1 MTEEDL
7 VFKRE
12 NLYRFSFFI
21 ENGGVEMELL
31 KVLKRNG
38 DIVDFNRLKIEKAIV
53 GAMEDLGPEHINEGL
68 AKRIARDIE
77 REMEAGV
84 LFDGRNPSKT
94 LSNPSG
100 DNTSNTLTPIPI
112 HAIEDRVE
120 EKLMGSHCKDVAR
133 QYIRYRYQ
141 KKVDRDKYNQIKKK
155 LKSIMKADDVQ
166 NSNANV
172 DEYSFGGKKFEGA
185 GVVFKDLALT
195 DYISKDIA
203 KAHNENRIY
212 IHDLDNYVSGMH
224 NCSFVD
230 MGKILR
236 DGFETRNGG
245 VRSPN
250 SISTA
255 MQLVAVIFQCQ
266 SQVQFGG
273 VASAHIDYDLAP
285 YVKKSFVKHFMD
297 GLNWVEGCDN
307 TQIKEIEM
315 SNKQLADN
323 HHKAYQYAME
333 MTEKEC
339 KQAAQALY
347 HNLNTLQ
354 SRPGSQLPFSSIN
367 FGRDT
372 SPEGRLVTKSL
383 LEASIDGIG
392 KYHRTSIFPIS
403 IFQHKKGVNAYPG
416 DPNYDLKQLALKS
429 LGKRIYPNFVN
440 CDFSENIEDFNN
452 PDTYNCTM
460 GCRTAMSYDRHG
472 FGYSKVGR
480 GNVSPVTINLPKIG
494 IKHGICLGD
503 RKNPDL
509 DGFWIELDEVLNLTE
524 KALLERYHYICNQDP
539 RGASFMY
546 DNGTMRGFDGKS
558 VESVMKHGSQA
569 IGMIGMAETLQA
581 LFGKNQLDPDAR
593 DFALKVVEHISDYAK
608 EASERNDLNFG
619 VYFTPAEGCC
629 YTICQKLKDE
639 YGIIPNITDK
649 EFLTNSIH
657 VPVWENITAFEKIDI
672 EATFCKYGT
681 SGCITYVE
689 FDSKIINN
697 LQAVESVINYAM
709 EHNIPYFAIN
719 FPLDTCIDCHYQGD
733 IPEEGCPICGS
744 KNIERLARVTG
755 YLTSDVSHFNKGKQ
769 DEVRHRYKHMHE

>member
-1 MTEEDL
+1 MGSL
-7 VFKRE
+7 FLSK
-12 NLYRFSFFI
+12 
-21 ENGGVEMELL
+21 NGGVEMDIL
-31 KVLKRNG
+31 KVVKRNG
-38 DIVDFNRLKIEKAIV
+38 DIVNFDRLKIERAIL
-53 GAMEDLGPEHINEGL
+53 GAMEDLGEAHINESL
-68 AKRIARDIE
+68 AKRIARDLE
-77 REMEAGV
+77 KEYEACKI
-84 LFDGRNPSKT
+84 LA
-94 LSNPSG
+94 
-100 DNTSNTLTPIPI
+100 PIPI
-112 HAIEDRVE
+112 NDIENRVE

-141 KKVDRDKYNQIKKK
+141 KKVDRDKYNQIKNK

-195 DYISKDIA
+195 DFISKDIA

-224 NCSFVD
+224 NCSFID
-230 MGKILR
+230 MAKILR

-285 YVKKSFVKHFMD
+285 YVKKSFVKHFKD
-297 GLNWVEGCDN
+297 GLHWFEGCDN

-315 SNKQLADN
+315 SNKRLADN

-372 SPEGRLVTKSL
+372 SPEGRLVSKSL

-392 KYHRTSIFPIS
+392 KYHRTSIFPIA

-429 LGKRIYPNFVN
+429 LAKRIYPNFVN
-440 CDFSENIEDFNN
+440 CDYSENIEDFNN

-460 GCRTAMSYDRHG
+460 G
-472 FGYSKVGR
+472 
-480 GNVSPVTINLPKIG
+480 
-494 IKHGICLGD
+494 
-503 RKNPDL
+503 
-509 DGFWIELDEVLNLTE
+509 LNLLAHVKPIE
-524 KALLERYHYICNQDP
+524 PIAYR
-539 RGASFMY
+539 
-546 DNGTMRGFDGKS
+546 
-558 VESVMKHGSQA
+558 
-569 IGMIGMAETLQA
+569 
-581 LFGKNQLDPDAR
+581 
-593 DFALKVVEHISDYAK
+593 
-608 EASERNDLNFG
+608 
-619 VYFTPAEGCC
+619 VY
-629 YTICQKLKDE
+629 
-639 YGIIPNITDK
+639 
-649 EFLTNSIH
+649 
-657 VPVWENITAFEKIDI
+657 
-672 EATFCKYGT
+672 KY
-681 SGCITYVE
+681 
-689 FDSKIINN
+689 
-697 LQAVESVINYAM
+697 
-709 EHNIPYFAIN
+709 
-719 FPLDTCIDCHYQGD
+719 
-733 IPEEGCPICGS
+733 
-744 KNIERLARVTG
+744 
-755 YLTSDVSHFNKGKQ
+755 YLC
-769 DEVRHRYKHMHE
+769 

>member
-1 MTEEDL
+1 
-7 VFKRE
+7 
-12 NLYRFSFFI
+12 
-21 ENGGVEMELL
+21 MELL

-53 GAMEDLGPEHINEGL
+53 GAMEDLAPEHINEGL

-77 REMEAGV
+77 RELEDRV

-94 LSNPSG
+94 LPNPSG
-100 DNTSNTLTPIPI
+100 DNTSKTLTPIPI
-112 HAIEDRVE
+112 HVIEDRVE

-212 IHDLDNYVSGMH
+212 IHDLDNYVSAMH
-224 NCSFVD
+224 NCSFID
-230 MGKILR
+230 MERILR

-285 YVKKSFVKHFMD
+285 YVKKSFIKHFMD
-297 GLNWVEGCDN
+297 GLRWVEGCEETHILD
-307 TQIKEIEM
+307 IEM
-315 SNKQLADN
+315 GNKKLADN

-429 LGKRIYPNFVN
+429 LAKRIYPNFVN

-460 GCRTAMSYDRHG
+460 G
-472 FGYSKVGR
+472 
-480 GNVSPVTINLPKIG
+480 
-494 IKHGICLGD
+494 
-503 RKNPDL
+503 
-509 DGFWIELDEVLNLTE
+509 LNLL
-524 KALLERYHYICNQDP
+524 A
-539 RGASFMY
+539 
-546 DNGTMRGFDGKS
+546 
-558 VESVMKHGSQA
+558 
-569 IGMIGMAETLQA
+569 
-581 LFGKNQLDPDAR
+581 
-593 DFALKVVEHISDYAK
+593 
-608 EASERNDLNFG
+608 
-619 VYFTPAEGCC
+619 
-629 YTICQKLKDE
+629 
-639 YGIIPNITDK
+639 
-649 EFLTNSIH
+649 H
-657 VPVWENITAFEKIDI
+657 VKPI
-672 EATFCKYGT
+672 E
-681 SGCITYVE
+681 
-689 FDSKIINN
+689 
-697 LQAVESVINYAM
+697 
-709 EHNIPYFAIN
+709 
-719 FPLDTCIDCHYQGD
+719 
-733 IPEEGCPICGS
+733 PI
-744 KNIERLARVTG
+744 AYRV
-755 YLTSDVSHFNKGKQ
+755 
-769 DEVRHRYKHMHE
+769 

>member
-1 MTEEDL
+1 
-7 VFKRE
+7 
-12 NLYRFSFFI
+12 
-21 ENGGVEMELL
+21 MELL

-38 DIVDFNRLKIEKAIV
+38 DIVDFDRFKIEKAIV
-53 GAMEDLGPEHINEGL
+53 GAMEDLAPEHINEGL

-77 REMEAGV
+77 RELEEGV

-94 LSNPSG
+94 LPNPSG
-100 DNTSNTLTPIPI
+100 DNPSKTLTPIPI

>member
-1 MTEEDL
+1 MFLIIYLIKGFILHFYVIIYMTEEDS

-38 DIVDFNRLKIEKAIV
+38 DIVDFDRLKIEKAIV

-77 REMEAGV
+77 RELEEGV

-94 LSNPSG
+94 LPNPSG
-100 DNTSNTLTPIPI
+100 GNTSKTLTPIPI
-112 HAIEDRVE
+112 NVIEDRVE

-212 IHDLDNYVSGMH
+212 IHDLDNYVSAMH
-224 NCSFVD
+224 NCSFID
-230 MGKILR
+230 MERILR

-285 YVKKSFVKHFMD
+285 YVKKSFIKHFMD
-297 GLNWVEGCDN
+297 GLRWVEGCDE
-307 TQIKEIEM
+307 THILDIEM
-315 SNKQLADN
+315 GNKKLADN

-429 LGKRIYPNFVN
+429 LAKRIYPNFVN

-460 GCRTAMSYDRHG
+460 G
-472 FGYSKVGR
+472 
-480 GNVSPVTINLPKIG
+480 
-494 IKHGICLGD
+494 
-503 RKNPDL
+503 
-509 DGFWIELDEVLNLTE
+509 LNLL
-524 KALLERYHYICNQDP
+524 A
-539 RGASFMY
+539 
-546 DNGTMRGFDGKS
+546 
-558 VESVMKHGSQA
+558 
-569 IGMIGMAETLQA
+569 
-581 LFGKNQLDPDAR
+581 
-593 DFALKVVEHISDYAK
+593 
-608 EASERNDLNFG
+608 
-619 VYFTPAEGCC
+619 
-629 YTICQKLKDE
+629 
-639 YGIIPNITDK
+639 
-649 EFLTNSIH
+649 H
-657 VPVWENITAFEKIDI
+657 VKPI
-672 EATFCKYGT
+672 E
-681 SGCITYVE
+681 
-689 FDSKIINN
+689 
-697 LQAVESVINYAM
+697 
-709 EHNIPYFAIN
+709 
-719 FPLDTCIDCHYQGD
+719 
-733 IPEEGCPICGS
+733 PI
-744 KNIERLARVTG
+744 AYRV
-755 YLTSDVSHFNKGKQ
+755 
-769 DEVRHRYKHMHE
+769 